1 MWCRITRPR
10 TMRTNPVS
18 GTQFRAIGRMRVLDT
33 TPIGHDGHGG
43 PAGSSGMWKT
53 FRDSRKMMRSCVIFR
68 MRRYMLDKGTVMAED
83 ITIGLLRSREY
94 AN

>member
-1 MWCRITRPR
+1 
-10 TMRTNPVS
+10 
-18 GTQFRAIGRMRVLDT
+18 
-33 TPIGHDGHGG
+33 
-43 PAGSSGMWKT
+43 MWKT

-68 MRRYMLDKGTVMAED
+68 MRRYMLDKGIVMAED